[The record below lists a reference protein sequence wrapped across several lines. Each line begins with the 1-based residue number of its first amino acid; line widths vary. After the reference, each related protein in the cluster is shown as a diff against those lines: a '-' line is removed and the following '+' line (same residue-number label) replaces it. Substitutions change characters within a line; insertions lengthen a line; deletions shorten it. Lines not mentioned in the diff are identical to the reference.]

1 MTQADFARHIGVS
14 RKSVTYMKQHKQ
26 IVVVDGKVDVDA
38 SVNLLRSMGR
48 TFDDKNK
55 LIKKNTL
62 GSESASKDDRHLLN
76 TEFEYPTLSQKN
88 ESLQQVY
95 VEIEKEAEK
104 EGLTLSK
111 VLTDEINS
119 LEPVEINKIK
129 IFWQGQL
136 EKLKYEK
143 EIGKLV
149 LREEV
154 YEQYFSASRIVRDAV
169 LGMGARVAHKL
180 LNKSNIREIVT
191 ILDEETLK
199 IMENLS
205 NGK

>member
-1 MTQADFARHIGVS
+1 
-14 RKSVTYMKQHKQ
+14 MKQHKQ